1 MLLYSVFL
9 SVIGLS
15 LTAPESCSARAPA
28 NVLMQQ
34 PVAGAIEVGIG
45 AVIMQYGVVTTI
57 NFGSKTVEVNI
68 AIIVAVQIA

>member
-1 MLLYSVFL
+1 MPLYSVFL

-15 LTAPESCSARAPA
+15 LTAPESRSARAPA